1 MGDPYEVL
9 GVSRGASEDEI
20 KRAYRQLAK
29 KYHPD
34 LNPGDAAAAQKMNE
48 INAAYEQIKNPSQT
62 NTAYGYNTQQQS
74 STSYNPYGNPYGQ
87 YNNPY
92 GSAQNGDQE
101 GYDPFGF
108 GWSAYSGQQQAYA
121 SRGTRRRIPFFLY
134 IILFF
139 LIIRMISTLFTLMT
153 YSSQQDY
160 QEQYEQYYGQTYP
173 GYYYGY
179 GQDGT
184 QGEPPQDGT
193 AQYNPYYYYYWGY
206 PGYGNSGG
214 ENGGN

>member
-34 LNPGDAAAAQKMNE
+34 LNPGDAEAARKMNE

-62 NTAYGYNTQQQS
+62 NTAYGYNTQQQNS
-74 STSYNPYGNPYGQ
+74 QTYNPYGQ
-87 YNNPY
+87 YNPY

-108 GWSAYSGQQQAYA
+108 GWSAYTGQQQAYA
-121 SRGTRRRIPFFLY
+121 SKGARRRVPIFLY
-134 IILFF
+134 FILFF
-139 LIIRMISTLFTLMT
+139 LIIRMISTLFSLMT

-160 QEQYEQYYGQTYP
+160 QEQYEQYYGQTQPNYP

-179 GQDGT
+179 GQEGT
-184 QGEPPQDGT
+184 QGEPPQDGA

-206 PGYGNSGG
+206 PGYGNSQDS
-214 ENGGN
+214 GN

>member
-34 LNPGDAAAAQKMNE
+34 LNPGDASAAQKMNE
-48 INAAYEQIKNPSQT
+48 INAAYEQIKNPGQT

-74 STSYNPYGNPYGQ
+74 GSAYNPYGNPYGQ

-92 GSAQNGDQE
+92 GNSSNGDQE

-121 SRGTRRRIPFFLY
+121 SKGARRRVPFFLY

-139 LIIRMISTLFTLMT
+139 LIMRMITSLFSIMT
-153 YSSQQDY
+153 YSYQDP
-160 QEQYEQYYGQTYP
+160 EQYEQYYNYP
-173 GYYYGY
+173 GYSYSY
-179 GQDGT
+179 GQEGSQSAPSQEGNT
-184 QGEPPQDGT
+184 
-193 AQYNPYYYYYWGY
+193 QYNPYYYYYWGY
-206 PGYGNSGG
+206 PGYGTSGG
-214 ENGGN
+214 ESGGN